1 MTRHGLHCTMA
12 TIPTPWSP
20 RSLVPGPGEI
30 APVNQCS
37 IAMVCVGT
45 LFVSKTTDYASAR
58 SLSSAAQTATKT
70 VRNPLS
76 P

>member
-1 MTRHGLHCTMA
+1 MTRHGPHCTMA

-20 RSLVPGPGEI
+20 RSLVPGPGKI

-45 LFVSKTTDYASAR
+45 SFVSKTTDYASVR
-58 SLSSAAQTATKT
+58 SHNSAAPSATKT
-70 VRNPLS
+70 IRNPLS